1 MADKTI
7 SSLPAATTVDDSSLW
22 VAENQGQAQKVT
34 GAQIKGFARES
45 VQQYVSQA
53 QQAAQEAQE
62 AVTQIGTAVDDTEAN
77 AQAAQAAQ
85 TSAESARDEAIEA
98 SQGVSEYVTQAQQ
111 AASQATQSAS
121 DAQISASTAETY
133 SDSAEIAKTAAE
145 TAKSIAETAR
155 DNAEAASAAAAGY
168 SSTAQ
173 TSASQASQSAQTAQS
188 AQSAAEIAKTGAED
202 ARHAIENMMVE
213 AITLATGQPAT
224 VSKSLVD
231 QVVKLTFGLP
241 TGAKGNPGD
250 KGDTGTGIQSIELT
264 SGTHAPGTTDTYTI
278 TLSDDSTFQFTVY
291 NGANGTGAG
300 DFMADG
306 SVPMTGNL
314 DINGNR
320 VTEVGPPTAD
330 TDAANKGY
338 VDEAVSNME
347 ITTDTTPTQGSTN
360 PVQSGGVYTALSKK
374 QDNITG
380 QQGQVVGFDAEGK
393 PVAQAAPDTGVT
405 SFNGRKGAVSPQ
417 ARDYT
422 ADMVGARADTWT
434 PSAEDVGA
442 VPTTRTVNGH
452 ALSAN
457 VTLDADDVGAR
468 ANNWT
473 PTASEVGA
481 VPTSRTVNGKPLSS
495 NISLTADDVGAANP
509 PTLRTVTLTA
519 SGWSSNTQTVT
530 VQGVKTSGQSVRIS
544 PATKTDADNWVAAG
558 VWCSEPTTA
567 NQLVFTCDTAPTENI
582 NINVE
587 LQEVQS

>member
-7 SSLPAATTVDDSSLW
+7 GSLPAATTVDDSSLW

-34 GAQIKGFARES
+34 GAQIKGFAQES

-53 QQAAQEAQE
+53 QQAAQEALE
-62 AVTQIGTAVDDTEAN
+62 AVSQIGTAVDDTKAN

-85 TSAESARDEAIEA
+85 TSAESAR
-98 SQGVSEYVTQAQQ
+98 Q
-111 AASQATQSAS
+111 
-121 DAQISASTAETY
+121 
-133 SDSAEIAKTAAE
+133 
-145 TAKSIAETAR
+145 
-155 DNAEAASAAAAGY
+155 
-168 SSTAQ
+168 
-173 TSASQASQSAQTAQS
+173 
-188 AQSAAEIAKTGAED
+188 
-202 ARHAIENMMVE
+202 AIENMMVE

-241 TGAKGNPGD
+241 TGAKGDPGN

-314 DINGNR
+314 DMNGNR

-405 SFNGRKGAVSPQ
+405 SFNGRKGAVSPGADDYSASMIKFTDGQ
-417 ARDYT
+417 TFQQKYDAGQLTGPAGKDGTIGPAGPSGNNATINGVNALTIQSQGGIQGSQSGSTYTIDGSALVQTVNGATAGNVPTLTAEGQLQDSGKSLDDLGNNDFVVTITGSSAEGPFTADQQYADIMAAIAAGKNVFASWDAGSKKYPCIPLTVSPGSSNPSGTLAFTTFDLSYGVGPVAFTISSANAVTGFIQSQHTHTSANITDTIPVAKGGTGVTSLTGTDYT
-422 ADMVGARADTWT
+422 AIRVRGMALMTSAPDTIPNGCLVGVY
-434 PSAEDVGA
+434 E
-442 VPTTRTVNGH
+442 
-452 ALSAN
+452 
-457 VTLDADDVGAR
+457 
-468 ANNWT
+468 
-473 PTASEVGA
+473 
-481 VPTSRTVNGKPLSS
+481 
-495 NISLTADDVGAANP
+495 
-509 PTLRTVTLTA
+509 
-519 SGWSSNTQTVT
+519 
-530 VQGVKTSGQSVRIS
+530 
-544 PATKTDADNWVAAG
+544 
-558 VWCSEPTTA
+558 
-567 NQLVFTCDTAPTENI
+567 
-582 NINVE
+582 
-587 LQEVQS
+587 